1 MDTKIEV
8 VSVVFLQYRQM
19 ELPTTESEYS
29 SIEDLR
35 EKVFQNRHE
44 PSFLFDSKM
53 RVQLLL
59 HISEYDRVLHDLEY
73 SIHVD
78 PKSLTLSFISSIN
91 NRFRNLLI
99 FKTFSIIV
107 PNLSQSLANRVSI
120 AAEWIFH
127 SKYLVVFTGAGI
139 STDSGI
145 ADFRGPN
152 GLWTRRDQGL
162 PPPPSVPLD
171 QARPNAGHLALVQL
185 QVWGYLKFLISQN
198 VDNLHLRSGIHN
210 DLLAEL
216 HGNYAQVRCRD
227 CEKTYPRVKF
237 SIGDQCECGGRMISS
252 IIDFKMALPASDL
265 RQSYIHSELADI
277 FLVAGSSLVVIP
289 AAYMPE
295 IAQRR
300 GAKLIIIN
308 REPTPFDNVANL
320 RFFESTSEVL
330 SQIVDGIKK
339 MRDKI
344 GL

>member
-1 MDTKIEV
+1 
-8 VSVVFLQYRQM
+8 
-19 ELPTTESEYS
+19 
-29 SIEDLR
+29 
-35 EKVFQNRHE
+35 
-44 PSFLFDSKM
+44 
-53 RVQLLL
+53 
-59 HISEYDRVLHDLEY
+59 
-73 SIHVD
+73 
-78 PKSLTLSFISSIN
+78 
-91 NRFRNLLI
+91 
-99 FKTFSIIV
+99 V

-120 AAEWIFH
+120 AIEWIFH

-185 QVWGYLKFLISQN
+185 QDWGYLKFLISQN

-344 GL
+344 DL